1 MTNVQVNNNGR
12 MVYFTLGGETDAEKL
27 GQALEDMGLGKF
39 APSSNT
45 SRIALKL
52 GCQSVCSKGVRFLR
66 DLKGERG
73 YAVVSQRKDETSG
86 ELTFRVD
93 FSAVTDL
100 EGDITFRI
108 GDEVPTNPG
117 GYSLLDTKWPT
128 YQQVLDDMGRVRA
141 RALVESTRC
150 QASTVARS
158 LVGLVDRFHGVSLR
172 ESGGIYW
179 LPAGPNN
186 AVLDKWSKVA
196 EAFTACGGGRN
207 IIYALQTEV
216 DEDTAFA
223 IMDALV
229 REVKKERE
237 QMEERFHGLEHGA
250 SDDRH
255 KRALATME
263 SRIKTL
269 RGRVKGYE
277 SIVGRNLDGLRTEL
291 SECEQVLG
299 FSVLANSV
307 GL

>member
-108 GDEVPTNPG
+108 GDEVRAG
-117 GYSLLDTKWPT
+117 SFDTKWPS
-128 YQQVLDDMGRVRA
+128 YDSLLEDMNRVRA
-141 RALVESTRC
+141 RCLLYTSPSPR
-150 QASTVARS
+150 
-158 LVGLVDRFHGVSLR
+158 D
-172 ESGGIYW
+172 
-179 LPAGPNN
+179 
-186 AVLDKWSKVA
+186 
-196 EAFTACGGGRN
+196 
-207 IIYALQTEV
+207 
-216 DEDTAFA
+216 
-223 IMDALV
+223 
-229 REVKKERE
+229 
-237 QMEERFHGLEHGA
+237 
-250 SDDRH
+250 
-255 KRALATME
+255 
-263 SRIKTL
+263 
-269 RGRVKGYE
+269 
-277 SIVGRNLDGLRTEL
+277 
-291 SECEQVLG
+291 
-299 FSVLANSV
+299 
-307 GL
+307 